1 MHSATKGAFTLIELL
16 IVVVILGILA
26 AVVIPQFAD
35 SSEDAKLARLR
46 ADLKSVRTAFDYYAL
61 QHGGHTP
68 AHDHKGNIDKDGD
81 NFISRLISRT
91 DASGKVSKT
100 GRFGPYLNAFP
111 SNPFTKNA
119 AKAAEL
125 EMATGAPSGK
135 TTGWHF
141 NVTTMTF
148 SPNTAGH
155 EDL

>member
-1 MHSATKGAFTLIELL
+1 MRSATRGAFTLIELL

-35 SSEDAKLARLR
+35 GSEDAKLARLR

-81 NFISRLISRT
+81 NFVSRLISRT

-111 SNPFTKNA
+111 TNPFVEDAANA
-119 AKAAEL
+119 AKV
-125 EMATGAPSGK
+125 EMATGTPSGK
-135 TTGWHF
+135 TTGWSL

-148 SPNTAGH
+148 SANSAAHIG
-155 EDL
+155 L